1 MNNVDVLLSLLLSLA
16 NQMGPISAL
25 ISKANGEGRDISDEE
40 LDALFLEDDVA
51 RQRLVDALAA
61 AKARE

>member
-61 AKARE
+61 AKAKE